1 MYVNFFFMHS
11 DVIISTEWLKSRITV
26 KTNNERNIPAIDIII
41 FPMRASQFIYS
52 SFSLVKVKEVKGTY
66 FFLLGLIK

>member
-26 KTNNERNIPAIDIII
+26 KTNNERNIPAIDLII

-52 SFSLVKVKEVKGTY
+52 SFSLVKVKEVKGLW

>member
-26 KTNNERNIPAIDIII
+26 KTNNERNIQAIDLII
-41 FPMRASQFIYS
+41 FPMRRLS
-52 SFSLVKVKEVKGTY
+52 SFKVLFLVKVKEVKG
-66 FFLLGLIK
+66 L